1 MNKIVVTGSFGR
13 LGRWIVDMLAAEGYS
28 VVGVDTTHP
37 GSGVRAREGVEL
49 KSCNLTTRG
58 AFEELVRDAGPD
70 AVVHLAAIPNPEV
83 YPGTHVFENN
93 VMSTYNVLTAAGR
106 EDVPV
111 TWASS
116 ESAYGFPFAENPSPP
131 EYLPID
137 EDHPLRPED
146 PYGSSKL
153 VGEDIADVVARRY
166 GIPIA
171 SLRISNVQYPGQYSV
186 LDGRDSLENGVGNFW
201 SYVDGRDVATAV
213 SRTLDADLSGHEP
226 FVIAADNN
234 YLGRPTTEAFQEYFG
249 DLPDDVSIRGEE
261 SALRSEKA
269 KTILGWEPKHCWRT
283 AADENRSVPTLT
295 KST

>member
-1 MNKIVVTGSFGR
+1 MNTVVVTGSFGR
-13 LGRWIVDMLAAEGYS
+13 LGRWTVDMLAEEGYS
-28 VVGVDTTHP
+28 VVGIDTTHP
-37 GSGVRAREGVEL
+37 GSGVRARDRVEL
-49 KSCNLTTRG
+49 KSCDLTTQG
-58 AFEELVRDAGPD
+58 AFEELVREADPD

-83 YPGTHVFENN
+83 HPGTQVFENN

-106 EDVPV
+106 EGLPV

-116 ESAYGFPFAENPSPP
+116 ESAYGFPFAENPALP

-137 EDHPLRPED
+137 EGHPLRPED

-153 VGEDIADVVARRY
+153 VGEDVADVVTRRY

-171 SLRISNVQYPGQYSV
+171 SLRISNVQYPGRYSV

-213 SRTLDADLSGHEP
+213 SQSLDADLSGHEP
-226 FVIAADNN
+226 FVIAADDN
-234 YLGRPTTEAFQEYFG
+234 YLGRPTTEAFEEYFG

-261 SALRSEKA
+261 SALCSEKA
-269 KTILGWEPKHCWRT
+269 KAALGWQPKHTWRT
-283 AADENRSVPTLT
+283 AADENRPVPTLT
-295 KST
+295 T